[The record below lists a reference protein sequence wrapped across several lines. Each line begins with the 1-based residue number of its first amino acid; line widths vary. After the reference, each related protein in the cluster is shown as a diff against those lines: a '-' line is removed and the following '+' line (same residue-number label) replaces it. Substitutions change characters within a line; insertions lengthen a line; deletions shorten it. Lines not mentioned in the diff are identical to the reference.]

1 MAETCAFALKLNS
14 PNFAR
19 SFKPTFLVCSLFF
32 TEILTNEHK
41 LFYQINSS
49 VIIFPKLLYQ
59 QHKKNNWA
67 TMTISKNGKMIQYIG
82 YRMRIQLQDNRNLI
96 GTMKGF
102 DQHMNL
108 VLADCEEFRR
118 IKDREQK
125 RILGFVLLR
134 GEHVV
139 SLSVEGPP
147 PQEDD
152 RGIPSQ
158 MAVPSAVA
166 GVGMGRP
173 VGRGLPTPVVPM
185 NPPRY

>member
-1 MAETCAFALKLNS
+1 M
-14 PNFAR
+14 
-19 SFKPTFLVCSLFF
+19 
-32 TEILTNEHK
+32 TN
-41 LFYQINSS
+41 
-49 VIIFPKLLYQ
+49 
-59 QHKKNNWA
+59 
-67 TMTISKNGKMIQYIG
+67 SKNSKMLQYIN

-118 IKDREQK
+118 IKNREEK
-125 RILGFVLLR
+125 RVLGFVLLR

-147 PQEDD
+147 PQDD
-152 RGIPSQ
+152 DKVFP
-158 MAVPSAVA
+158 MAAVPTAVA
-166 GVGMGRP
+166 GVGLGRA

>member
-1 MAETCAFALKLNS
+1 
-14 PNFAR
+14 
-19 SFKPTFLVCSLFF
+19 
-32 TEILTNEHK
+32 
-41 LFYQINSS
+41 
-49 VIIFPKLLYQ
+49 
-59 QHKKNNWA
+59 
-67 TMTISKNGKMIQYIG
+67 MTISKNSKMLQYLN

-108 VLADCEEFRR
+108 VLADCEEIRR
-118 IKDREQK
+118 IKNRDEK
-125 RILGFVLLR
+125 RVLGFILLR

-152 RGIPSQ
+152 RSIPTQ
-158 MAVPSAVA
+158 MAVPTAVS
-166 GVGMGRP
+166 GVGMGRA

-185 NPPRY
+185 GPPRY